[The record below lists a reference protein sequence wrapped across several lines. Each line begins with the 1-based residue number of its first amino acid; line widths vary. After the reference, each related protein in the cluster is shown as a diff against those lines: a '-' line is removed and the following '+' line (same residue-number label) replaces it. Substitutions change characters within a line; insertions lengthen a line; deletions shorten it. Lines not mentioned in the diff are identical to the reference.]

1 MAVIEE
7 SCTREGI
14 FSNKMVSGAYHDSL
28 FIAEFAPMGMIFV
41 PSRKGISHDPA
52 EYTDMD
58 DIVLGTEVLT
68 DTLLTLSNSKEI

>member
-1 MAVIEE
+1 
-7 SCTREGI
+7 
-14 FSNKMVSGAYHDSL
+14 
-28 FIAEFAPMGMIFV
+28 MIFV
-41 PSRKGISHDPA
+41 PSLKGISHDPA